1 MAPNYLYYRIGLHNI
16 DVAVPV
22 YSLTV
27 IICELGERKEFSVIM
42 QLARKNSEQSG

>member
-22 YSLTV
+22 YSLIV
-27 IICELGERKEFSVIM
+27 IIRELGGDKRVLSHNAV
-42 QLARKNSEQSG
+42 S